1 MRESRWPPSFT
12 RALKRNLQGSFCV
25 YGGQAYL
32 ANKPTRANKAN
43 RSNKANWT

>member
-1 MRESRWPPSFT
+1 MISVY
-12 RALKRNLQGSFCV
+12 LLLD